1 MFKIETLPV
10 LRCTIDCLLDLGS
23 VGRMSSLEHKIYC
36 WLIGSVAFEDAK
48 AFLRPVEFPAGNIPA
63 KTARVAQP
71 LRFGQ
76 IALAPP

>member
-1 MFKIETLPV
+1 
-10 LRCTIDCLLDLGS
+10 
-23 VGRMSSLEHKIYC
+23 MSTLEHKIYC

-76 IALAPP
+76 IGLAASQFGGPFRDLGLEFVAGSAKLSLAFA